1 MVLYFLVS
9 KIEELHSRFTIFIV
23 DKVTE
28 LFCMADDFFKYFIK
42 YMKKYK
48 QGSTD
53 KHAYHDDT
61 TMAVRSVNN
70 IEASVQ
76 DKILR
81 KS

>member
-1 MVLYFLVS
+1 
-9 KIEELHSRFTIFIV
+9 
-23 DKVTE
+23 
-28 LFCMADDFFKYFIK
+28 MADDFFKYFIK